1 MTMITS
7 EPGTGTYLVTVQLA
21 DSRTLEYAG
30 GEYDYTDWID
40 ELRTAA
46 TVLDLDVHE
55 TAEAELIAYG
65 PIMDSPGTSEEDD
78 ERPVEDD
85 EYA

>member
-30 GEYDYTDWID
+30 GEYDYTD
-40 ELRTAA
+40 LFGFPVGA
-46 TVLDLDVHE
+46 
-55 TAEAELIAYG
+55 G
-65 PIMDSPGTSEEDD
+65 PCCPSGMSIKN
-78 ERPVEDD
+78 
-85 EYA
+85 